1 MKIENEACKK
11 ILEQVNQVVIGKEQ
25 IAAKLLAA
33 LLAGGH
39 VLLTD
44 IPGVGKTTLAM
55 AFSRSCELD
64 QKRMQFTPDVLPS
77 DVTGFSLWS
86 RETNQMVY
94 QPGAVMCHLF
104 LADEINRTSSKTQ
117 SALLEAMEERQVT
130 VDGVTRRLPDPF
142 MVIATQNPVGTV
154 GTQRLPES
162 QIDRFM
168 VGMTMGYP
176 APAEEIQILKKRN
189 SGNPLA
195 SLTPVV
201 SREELMA
208 MKKQVSGIYV
218 HEDIYAYLVELVSK
232 TRSHQEIEEGVSP
245 RGSLALLEM
254 AKAVAFLSGYEFVI
268 PEHVQEIFLDV
279 CGHRIRPRAH
289 TTGLRTASASADS
302 SHSLFASAEE
312 AVLQEIL
319 ASVKAP
325 AIR

>member
-1 MKIENEACKK
+1 MKIKNEACKK
-11 ILEQVNQVVIGKEQ
+11 ILEQVNRIVIGKEQ
-25 IAAKLLAA
+25 IAARLLAA
-33 LLAGGH
+33 MLAGGH

-55 AFSRSCELD
+55 AFSRSCELE

-94 QPGAVMCHLF
+94 QPGAVMCNLF

-130 VDGVTRRLPDPF
+130 VDGVTRPLPDPF

-162 QIDRFM
+162 QMDRFM
-168 VGMTMGYP
+168 IGMTMGYP
-176 APAEEIQILKKRN
+176 TPEQEISILKNRN
-189 SGNPLA
+189 SGNLLA
-195 SLTPVV
+195 GILPVV
-201 SREELMA
+201 GRDDLLA
-208 MKKQVSGIYV
+208 MRKQVSGVYV
-218 HEDIYAYLVELVSK
+218 HEDLYAYMVELTNR
-232 TRSHQEIEEGVSP
+232 TRNHPAIEEGVSP
-245 RGSLALLEM
+245 RGTLALMEM
-254 AKAVAFLSGYEFVI
+254 AKAVAFLCGYEFVV

-279 CGHRIRPRAH
+279 CGHRVRFQSMAVQ
-289 TTGLRTASASADS
+289 TTSGQ
-302 SHSLFASAEE
+302 E
-312 AVLQEIL
+312 VLLELL

>member
-1 MKIENEACKK
+1 
-11 ILEQVNQVVIGKEQ
+11 
-25 IAAKLLAA
+25 
-33 LLAGGH
+33 
-39 VLLTD
+39 
-44 IPGVGKTTLAM
+44 
-55 AFSRSCELD
+55 
-64 QKRMQFTPDVLPS
+64 
-77 DVTGFSLWS
+77 
-86 RETNQMVY
+86 
-94 QPGAVMCHLF
+94 
-104 LADEINRTSSKTQ
+104 
-117 SALLEAMEERQVT
+117 
-130 VDGVTRRLPDPF
+130 
-142 MVIATQNPVGTV
+142 
-154 GTQRLPES
+154 
-162 QIDRFM
+162 
-168 VGMTMGYP
+168 
-176 APAEEIQILKKRN
+176 
-189 SGNPLA
+189 
-195 SLTPVV
+195 
-201 SREELMA
+201 